1 MRDIIGSSRKM
12 TKLVEVLDA
21 IAFQSN
27 ILALNASVAAAS
39 GPMDDS
45 EFVLVA
51 DEVRDLARRGAVAAK
66 AVPSDEQGPVF

>member
-1 MRDIIGSSRKM
+1 MRDIIGSSRKGAA
-12 TKLVEVLDA
+12 LVDVLDA
-21 IAFQSN
+21 IAFQSD

-39 GPMDDS
+39 GPVDDS

-66 AVPSDEQGPVF
+66 TVPSDEQGRGF